1 MIRQAK
7 KEDAKVIAP
16 LILVVLKDMELPIL
30 ESVTETEILAILEQ
44 GIQDEQYR
52 YSYRH
57 TIVAEVDGK
66 VAGVLVGY
74 PGSKE
79 AEIDVPLQ
87 QIAENL
93 NISLGGPLFVEKETF
108 SGEWYLDTFVTDEQY
123 RGQGIGTKLIE
134 ALPEFVQQSG
144 EHVVGLSCDQGNP
157 KARKLY
163 DRLGFVK
170 TGEVVLSGHRYD
182 HLQKEI

>member
-7 KEDAKVIAP
+7 KEDAKAIAP
-16 LILVVLKDMELPIL
+16 LLLVVLKDMELPVL
-30 ESVTETEILAILEQ
+30 ERVTETEILAVLEQ
-44 GIQDEQYR
+44 GIQDEHYR

-57 TIVAEVDGK
+57 AIVAEVDGE

-79 AEIDVPLQ
+79 DEIDLPLA

-93 NISLGGPLFVEKETF
+93 KITLGGPLFAEKETF
-108 SGEWYLDTFVTDEQY
+108 AGEWYLDTFVTNEKY
-123 RGQGIGTKLIE
+123 RGQGIGTQLIE
-134 ALPEFVQQSG
+134 ALPAFVKQSG

-182 HLQKEI
+182 HMQKEI